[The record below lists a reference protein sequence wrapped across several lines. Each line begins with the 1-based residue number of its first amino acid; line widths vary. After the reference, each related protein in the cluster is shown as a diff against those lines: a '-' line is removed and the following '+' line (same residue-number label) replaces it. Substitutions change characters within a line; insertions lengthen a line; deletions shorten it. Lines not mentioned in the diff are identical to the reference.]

1 MGVSFRNTKEL
12 KRVLERYLPD
22 TPVCFANQ
30 KSDDLGS
37 NVYMVNT
44 DEREGFERCVALMVR
59 KKRKHLAL
67 MIDKGRPSLEIIR
80 AGFMDG
86 LRKAPGLTGIVY
98 TNIPATIEGGENA
111 VIRLL
116 AEHPEVDGLLCASD
130 MVAIGALNELQGQA
144 SVCRSRS
151 PFRAKDSSPYCEGL
165 PPQGYLFD
173 GYRRCPRQF

>member
-1 MGVSFRNTKEL
+1 M
-12 KRVLERYLPD
+12 ERYLPD

-80 AGFMDG
+80 TGFMDG

-98 TNIPATIEGGENA
+98 TNIPATIEGGEKLSSACWPNTRKWMA
-111 VIRLL
+111 CSV
-116 AEHPEVDGLLCASD
+116 P
-130 MVAIGALNELQGQA
+130 AIWSL
-144 SVCRSRS
+144 SV
-151 PFRAKDSSPYCEGL
+151 P
-165 PPQGYLFD
+165 
-173 GYRRCPRQF
+173 